1 MVRLACISVPR
12 VDLQVLALR
21 HPDWK
26 QLPAA
31 VVTEE
36 KPLGRITAVNRAAQN
51 AGVQPGMRYASAL
64 SVCPQLRAGVVQRE
78 EQEALRERL
87 VEVLRHFT
95 PEVEP
100 ALADAALFWVNASGL
115 ERLYSTLAK
124 WAGTLQIA
132 VEEEG
137 VVCSVAV
144 GFTRFGTYAAAKC
157 KRTITIFESE
167 DQEQATAL
175 RAPVGVL
182 PLDHEILLRFH
193 QLGILTI
200 RDFTRFSPGALRR
213 RFGKEVER
221 LQRFARGEEALPIQP
236 ADERTAM
243 LREMRLLYP
252 EASAD
257 ALLHHVRTLVK
268 ELIAQAWSQQ
278 KSLAEIV
285 VSLCPEEWP
294 GRTEECVEE
303 TLRSATPACDMDLWG
318 RLLALRFE
326 NLSLPGPVIRIAVEA
341 HAVESSRGQTDLFA
355 GPPRRDP
362 QKALAAIAD
371 VCAELGNDAVQCAEL
386 VDAHLPEAQ
395 FHWKRIHRLAPP
407 RPRGGGEETPLVRRI
422 LFEPSSFANIPD
434 DQNTPRLAGPYL
446 LSGGWWQSP
455 YRREYYYLEDHSGR
469 LLWIYYDAPVRKWLV
484 QGVVE

>member
-78 EQEALRERL
+78 EQEALRDRL
-87 VEVLRHFT
+87 VEVLRQFT

-100 ALADAALFWVNASGL
+100 GVADAALFWANATGL
-115 ERLYSTLAK
+115 ERLYPTLAK
-124 WAGTLQIA
+124 WAGALETA
-132 VEEEG
+132 VKREG
-137 VVCSVAV
+137 LVCSVAV
-144 GFTRFGTYAAAKC
+144 GFSRFGTYAAAKSR
-157 KRTITIFESE
+157 RTITIFESE
-167 DQEQATAL
+167 DQEQAAAF

-182 PLDHEILLRFH
+182 PLEHEVLLRFH

-213 RFGKEVER
+213 RFGKEVEH
-221 LQRFARGEEALPIQP
+221 LQLFARGEQSLPLQP
-236 ADERTAM
+236 ATGRASA

-257 ALLHHVRTLVK
+257 ALLHHVRTMVDALV
-268 ELIAQAWSQQ
+268 AQAWSKQEGV
-278 KSLAEIV
+278 AEIV
-285 VSLCPEEWP
+285 VSLCPEQWP

-303 TLRSATPACDMDLWG
+303 SLRSARPTCDTGVWE

-326 NLSLPGPVIRIAVEA
+326 NLTLPGPVIRMSVEA
-341 HAVESSRGQTDLFA
+341 RTVGSSREQEDLFA
-355 GPPRRDP
+355 AAPRRDP
-362 QKALAAIAD
+362 RRALAAVAD
-371 VCAELGNDAVQCAEL
+371 VCAELGNDAVQVAEL
-386 VDAHLPEAQ
+386 ADAHLPEQQ
-395 FHWKRIHRLAPP
+395 FHWRRVERFAAP
-407 RPRGGGEETPLVRRI
+407 RPRETDGPTPLVRRM
-422 LFEPSSFANIPD
+422 LHHPVPFTEMPVEHN
-434 DQNTPRLAGPYL
+434 NPRLAGPYL
-446 LSGGWWQSP
+446 LSGGWWQSE
-455 YRREYYYLEDHSGR
+455 YRREYYYLEDRSGR
-469 LLWIYYDAPVRKWLV
+469 LLWIYYDAPQKKWLV